1 MNSLKAKIKLS
12 NAARSLKAGQIT
24 QEEFDKIRAEVEGT
38 DGGTAAVQ
46 PLTPKKGKK
55 EKAEPVKAEPK
66 GE

>member
-1 MNSLKAKIKLS
+1 MSSLKAKIKLS

-24 QEEFDKIRAEVEGT
+24 QDEFDKIRAEAE
-38 DGGTAAVQ
+38 GTAAVQ

-55 EKAEPVKAEPK
+55 EKAEPVKTKTE